1 MSATSLTMRNSFTIP
16 RDSQIL
22 LLLWII
28 SVVVLSLRAPSAWAV
43 AATDPSIASQY
54 IRTDFTV
61 EDGLLDNTV
70 NAITQTANGLLWV
83 GTESGLAS
91 FDGRT
96 FTQVRLRIPGAR
108 PPSIIS
114 SLVEG
119 SDGDLW
125 VGSDAA
131 IIRIP
136 KRDLDDPYLAD
147 STAFRLGE
155 HQSDEIE
162 VLFKARD
169 GTIWAGTSHGLY
181 RFDGNRFV
189 CVNYSIY
196 VGRISQALNGHL
208 ILNTGS
214 GFLEY
219 NGERF
224 ISHVGLGTQFGVH
237 DDQIFDAYQNSDG
250 TIWYCTEKGIRP
262 VGGRRSAFLKPYQP
276 AHTPTYRIYPAPDGT
291 LWANTGIG
299 IYRIAREQMW
309 TPDPNLHARG
319 FYAGKDGDLW
329 IGTNGNG
336 LVHLHPRAVQMF
348 AKADGL
354 PSDITMAVLPAH
366 DGRLW
371 VGANCGLA
379 VFDGNH
385 FRTFGERDGL
395 TNTCVWSLAEDRRHN
410 IWIGTYGGGLFRY
423 ESGAFTQYTIEQGFA
438 SRIVFQITVAQD
450 DSLWIATPNGVSHIQ
465 DDRIRNYTPADG
477 LSSTRVLAIHQDRS
491 GTIWAAT
498 QAGVDRLVSDH
509 FQPVPSKQAV
519 DEVLARYFVE
529 DSKGNLYTTDVP
541 QGVSQI
547 KNGQLASLNST
558 LTLMQLVETPDH
570 SLWFSSRNGVVRIAE
585 QDLALAAD
593 ATVPLDYEVF
603 NRADGLNTTQAS
615 VGAPN
620 IAMTSDG
627 KVWIATVKGLAMIDT
642 SHLPL
647 SGRGPK
653 IFISGIETDG
663 RRSPVGDR
671 LVLQP
676 GTHHVELHLAAI
688 NLANPQKIRLQYRM
702 EGVDSDWLDGTWSR
716 RVVYSNIPAG
726 AHRLLVRGTDSVGH
740 WDARQVV
747 YEVIQQPH
755 FYATPLFEV
764 TATVAVALL
773 IALAYVIRIRY
784 VVKQAR
790 IIMEQR
796 QVERG
801 AVARDLHDTFL
812 QGVQGLI
819 LRFHTGTQQLPLTHP
834 IRRMFEETLGQS
846 DAVMAEGRKLLV
858 DLHTTTSKPND
869 LATALANYGEQMQ
882 EGRSGGF
889 KVAVN
894 GNGRPLHPIV
904 FEELSRIGKEAFGN
918 AFRHSMARS
927 IEAELS
933 YERNELRMRIRDDGV
948 GIDPNILKEGSRDG
962 HLGLVSM
969 RERARNIGAQLD
981 LWSRT
986 GVGTEIELRIPAGL
1000 AYASGRKGKRRRFW
1014 QWGEAQADHDLG

>member
-1 MSATSLTMRNSFTIP
+1 MRNSLTIP
-16 RDSQIL
+16 RDSWIL
-22 LLLWII
+22 LLPWVLSI
-28 SVVVLSLRAPSAWAV
+28 VVLSLRAPRAWAV
-43 AATDPSIASQY
+43 AADPSIASQY

-61 EDGLLDNTV
+61 EDGLPDNTV
-70 NAITQTANGLLWV
+70 NAITQTANGSLWV

-96 FTQVRLRIPGAR
+96 FTQVRLRIPGAL

-125 VGSDAA
+125 VGSDAG

-136 KRDLDDPYLAD
+136 KRDLDDPYLED

-181 RFDGNRFV
+181 RFEGNRFV
-189 CVNYSIY
+189 CVNSSIY

-208 ILNTGS
+208 MLNTGS

-219 NGERF
+219 DGEHF
-224 ISHVGLGTQFGVH
+224 ISHVGLGAQFGVH

-262 VGGRRSAFLKPYQP
+262 VGGHRSAFLKPYQP
-276 AHTPTYRIYPAPDGT
+276 AHTPAYRIYPAPDGA
-291 LWANTGIG
+291 LWVNTGIG
-299 IYRIAREQMW
+299 IYRVAREQMW

-329 IGTNGNG
+329 IGTNGSG
-336 LVHLHPRAVQMF
+336 LVHLQLRAVQMF
-348 AKADGL
+348 AKTDGL
-354 PSDITMAVLPAH
+354 PSDIAMAVLPAH

-385 FRTFGERDGL
+385 FRTFGEKDGL
-395 TNTCVWSLAEDRRHN
+395 ANTCVWSLAEDRRHN

-465 DDRIRNYTPADG
+465 DGRIRNYTPADG

-529 DSKGNLYTTDVP
+529 DSKGNLYTTDMP
-541 QGVSQI
+541 RGVSQI
-547 KNGQLASLNST
+547 RNGQLAPLNST
-558 LTLMQLVETPDH
+558 LTLMEMVETPDH
-570 SLWFSSRNGVVRIAE
+570 TLWFSSRNGVVRIAE
-585 QDLALAAD
+585 QDLALAGT

-627 KVWIATVKGLAMIDT
+627 KVWIATVKGLAMIDR

-647 SGRGPK
+647 RGRSPK
-653 IFISGIETDG
+653 IFISGIEKDG
-663 RRSPVGDR
+663 RRSLVGDR

-716 RVVYSNIPAG
+716 TVVYSNIPTG
-726 AHRLLVRGTDSVGH
+726 IHRLLVRGTDSIGH
-740 WDARQVV
+740 WNAPQVV

-755 FYATPLFEV
+755 FYATPLFEM
-764 TATVAVALL
+764 TATVAAALFL
-773 IALAYVIRIRY
+773 ALAYVIRVRY

-790 IIMEQR
+790 IIIEQR

-819 LRFHTGTQQLPLTHP
+819 LRFHTGTQQLPPTHP
-834 IRRMFEETLGQS
+834 IRPMFEEVLKQS
-846 DAVMAEGRKLLV
+846 DVVMAEGRKLLV
-858 DLHTTTSKPND
+858 DLHGTTSKPND

-882 EGRSGGF
+882 EGRFGSF

-894 GNGRPLHPIV
+894 GNSRPLPPIV
-904 FEELSRIGKEAFGN
+904 FEELSRIGKEALGN

-927 IEAELS
+927 IEAELN
-933 YERNELRMRIRDDGV
+933 YELNELRMRVRDDGV
-948 GIDPNILKEGSRDG
+948 GIEQHILKEGHRDG
-962 HLGLVSM
+962 HLGLASM
-969 RERARNIGAQLD
+969 RERAKNIGAHLD
-981 LWSRT
+981 LWSRP
-986 GVGTEIELRIPAGL
+986 GVGTEIELRIPAGV
-1000 AYASGRKGKRRRFW
+1000 AYASGRNGKCRWFW
-1014 QWGEAQADHDLG
+1014 QRGGAKADHDLG